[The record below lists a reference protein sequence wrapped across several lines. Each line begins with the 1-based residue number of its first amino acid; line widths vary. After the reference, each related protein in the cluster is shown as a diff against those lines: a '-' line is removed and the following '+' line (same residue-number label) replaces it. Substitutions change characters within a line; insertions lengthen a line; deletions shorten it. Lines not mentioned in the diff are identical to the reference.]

1 MVQLVVENLRD
12 TVLISIRVHKNFSVV
27 LDVVAVDVEV
37 ILDHCGSDAGVVL
50 LALNFNEL
58 SDFIAVWSF
67 SC

>member
-1 MVQLVVENLRD
+1 
-12 TVLISIRVHKNFSVV
+12 VV

-37 ILDHCGSDAGVVL
+37 ILDHRGSDAGVVL